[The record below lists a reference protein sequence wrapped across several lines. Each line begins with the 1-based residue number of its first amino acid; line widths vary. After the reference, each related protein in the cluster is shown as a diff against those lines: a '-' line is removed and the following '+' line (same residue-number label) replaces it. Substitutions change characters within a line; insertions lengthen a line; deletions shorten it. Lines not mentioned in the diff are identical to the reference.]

1 VNIVFLLL
9 TDAMHIVQVERDF
22 NCIIEN
28 AVTFN
33 FASDIVNKEAI
44 RLYHACRNVFAKW
57 AKKKHIYCCI
67 KCSDDHVPEDP
78 NLQLLIC
85 DGCCEAIHARC
96 FYETRNSRL
105 LYQQS
110 DVHPFRQDE
119 AVFCTI
125 PCYNTYHRNAA
136 RFQLSQARPPL
147 RQLQGEL
154 AESIA
159 SNSSAPM
166 QQQQMI
172 QTVPAKLP
180 TKPPQASFDYSSYM
194 PSCQPSILHR
204 SGLDEARLSEKA
216 LLTHASG
223 SQEESRDRPHDGP
236 NVGSKRPFSAE
247 PSDSLQ
253 TQRPGMVQIR
263 GEFDSNAQEKQVQG
277 VRDSLGLVQAMRAAK
292 TAEKMCLER
301 FQTAQ
306 KALQV
311 CALEHF

>member
-1 VNIVFLLL
+1 MN
-9 TDAMHIVQVERDF
+9 IVQVERDF

-33 FASDIVNKEAI
+33 FARDIVNTEAI

-147 RQLQGEL
+147 RQLQGEP

-180 TKPPQASFDYSSYM
+180 TQPPQASFDYSSYM

-204 SGLDEARLSEKA
+204 SVLDEARLSEKA
-216 LLTHASG
+216 LSTHASG
-223 SQEESRDRPHDGP
+223 SQEESRDQPLDGP
-236 NVGSKRPFSAE
+236 NVGSKRPLSAE

-253 TQRPGMVQIR
+253 TQRPFMVQIR

-301 FQTAQ
+301 FQSAQ

-311 CALEHF
+311 CALEYF

>member
-1 VNIVFLLL
+1 
-9 TDAMHIVQVERDF
+9 MHIVQVERDF

-166 QQQQMI
+166 QQQQTI
-172 QTVPAKLP
+172 QTVPATLP

-194 PSCQPSILHR
+194 PSCQPSILNR

-223 SQEESRDRPHDGP
+223 SQEESRDRPLDGP
-236 NVGSKRPFSAE
+236 NVGSKRPLSTE

-253 TQRPGMVQIR
+253 TQRPGMMQIR

>member
-1 VNIVFLLL
+1 
-9 TDAMHIVQVERDF
+9 MHIVQVERDF

-110 DVHPFRQDE
+110 DVHPFRQDD

-147 RQLQGEL
+147 RQLQGEP

-159 SNSSAPM
+159 SNSSAPTLFGSK
-166 QQQQMI
+166 QQQTQQQHMMH
-172 QTVPAKLP
+172 TVPAKLP
-180 TKPPQASFDYSSYM
+180 TQPPQSSFEYSWYV
-194 PSCQPSILHR
+194 PSCQPSTFHR
-204 SGLDEARLSEKA
+204 SGPDVVRLSEKT
-216 LLTHASG
+216 LSTHASG
-223 SQEESRDRPHDGP
+223 SQEARDGPLDGP
-236 NVGSKRPFSAE
+236 NMGSKWPLSAE
-247 PSDSLQ
+247 PADSLQ
-253 TQRPGMVQIR
+253 TQRPGIVQVR
-263 GEFDSNAQEKQVQG
+263 GKFHSNAQETL
-277 VRDSLGLVQAMRAAK
+277 SLYSIYIDIYVHTHTHTIVK
-292 TAEKMCLER
+292 P
-301 FQTAQ
+301 
-306 KALQV
+306 
-311 CALEHF
+311 